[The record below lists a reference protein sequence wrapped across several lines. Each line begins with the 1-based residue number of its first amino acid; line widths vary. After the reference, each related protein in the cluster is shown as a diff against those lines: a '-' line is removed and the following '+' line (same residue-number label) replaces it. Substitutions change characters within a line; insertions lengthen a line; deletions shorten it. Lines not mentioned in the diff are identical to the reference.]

1 LRDVAIVSF
10 AQSAVRREESRN
22 EVEILLP
29 VVHDAVEKSG
39 LEKREIGFTCSG
51 SNDYLEG
58 QAFAFVSGV
67 DALGAWP
74 PISESHVEM
83 DAAWALYEAW
93 IKIQYGACDTAL
105 IYGFGKSSP
114 GEIRDV
120 MTLQLDPYYLTP
132 LWPDTVSLAALQAQA
147 LIDAGKASERD
158 FAAVVA
164 RSRKDALSNPH
175 AHVAYDRSVEEI
187 LKGDPIVSPLR
198 PDDCC
203 PISDG
208 AAAVVIAADDVA
220 RRVCER
226 PAWIRGIDHR
236 IEPHTLGV
244 RDLTDSPSTRLA
256 GEKAGVARGAID
268 VAELHA
274 QFAPQELILRDALG
288 LKDDVVINPSGGA
301 LGANVIMAAGLIRL
315 GEAASRIWNGS
326 ANRALA
332 HATSGPCLQH
342 NLVCVMEGE

>member
-1 LRDVAIVSF
+1 MRDVAIVSF
-10 AQSAVRREESRN
+10 AQTATRMEEQRN

-29 VVHDAVEKSG
+29 VVQEAVEKSG
-39 LEKREIGFTCSG
+39 LSKREIGFTCSG

-74 PISESHVEM
+74 PIMESHVEM

-93 IKIQYGACDTAL
+93 VKIQHGACDSAL

-158 FAAVVA
+158 FAEVAA
-164 RSRKDALSNPH
+164 RSRRDALDNPH
-175 AHVAYDRSVEEI
+175 AHVAHDRTPEQI
-187 LKGDPIVSPLR
+187 LSGDMMVSPLR
-198 PDDCC
+198 RDDCC

-208 AAAVVIAADDVA
+208 AAAVVIA
-220 RRVCER
+220 E
-226 PAWIRGIDHR
+226 G
-236 IEPHTLGV
+236 
-244 RDLTDSPSTRLA
+244 
-256 GEKAGVARGAID
+256 D

-274 QFAPQELILRDALG
+274 QFTPQEGILRDPLG
-288 LKDDVVINPSGGA
+288 LKNDVRINPSGGA
-301 LGANVIMAAGLIRL
+301 LGANVIMAAGLVRL
-315 GEAASRIWNGS
+315 GEAARRIWDGS
-326 ANRALA
+326 ANRTLA